1 MDIILAIVTG
11 TLFGF
16 ALQRVGAT
24 NPQVIINMLRLN
36 DLHLVKVIFL
46 AIAVSSALL
55 FTGMAAGVIDPSH
68 LSVKTSYLGVILG
81 GIILGIGWAI
91 GGYCPGT
98 GVAALGD
105 GRKDA
110 VFFVIG
116 GLVGAFLYMLVHSK
130 LKGTF
135 LLENILGGKVTLAL
149 TPNESFSALIT
160 NIPGTI
166 TALIVAAALGFAA
179 WKLPEK
185 SS

>member
-1 MDIILAIVTG
+1 MDIVLAIIMG
-11 TLFGF
+11 ILFGF

-24 NPQVIINMLRLN
+24 DPQIIINMLRLK
-36 DLHLVKVIFL
+36 DLHLMKVILL

-55 FTGMAAGVIDPSH
+55 FTGMAAGIIDPSH

-91 GGYCPGT
+91 AGYCPGT

-116 GLVGAFLYMLVHSK
+116 GLAGAFLYMLVHSK

-135 LLENILGGKVTLAL
+135 LLEKILGGKVTLAL

-160 NIPGTI
+160 GIPGVVI
-166 TALIVAAALGFAA
+166 ALIVAAALGFAA